1 MSTKQ
6 EVFLV
11 VHSDKTEVSK
21 VVNGN
26 AGHYST
32 GVGGQ
37 LAEVEGRA
45 GQFTPSHLGFNSS
58 EVDQELPGGK
68 PINRFAKQPA
78 FF

>member
-1 MSTKQ
+1 MSTEQ

-26 AGHYST
+26 AGHSST

-37 LAEVEGRA
+37 LAEVEVRA
-45 GQFTPSHLGFNSS
+45 DRATPAHLGFNSS

-68 PINRFAKQPA
+68 PISRITKQPKS
-78 FF
+78 F

>member
-1 MSTKQ
+1 MSTEQ

-11 VHSDKTEVSK
+11 VHSGKTEVSK

-26 AGHYST
+26 AGHSST

-37 LAEVEGRA
+37 MAEVEGRA
-45 GQFTPSHLGFNSS
+45 DRATPAHLGFNSS
-58 EVDQELPGGK
+58 EDDQELPGGK
-68 PINRFAKQPA
+68 PISKFTRQPA

>member
-1 MSTKQ
+1 MSTKE

-21 VVNGN
+21 VVDGN
-26 AGHYST
+26 AGHSST

-45 GQFTPSHLGFNSS
+45 DQATPAHLGFNSS
-58 EVDQELPGGK
+58 EVDQELPSGK
-68 PINRFAKQPA
+68 LISRFAKQPA

>member
-1 MSTKQ
+1 MSTEQ
-6 EVFLV
+6 EIFLV
-11 VHSDKTEVSK
+11 VHSGKTEVSK

-26 AGHYST
+26 AGHSST

-45 GQFTPSHLGFNSS
+45 DQVTPASLGFNSS
-58 EVDQELPGGK
+58 EDDQEMTGGK
-68 PINRFAKQPA
+68 PINRFTKQPA

>member
-45 GQFTPSHLGFNSS
+45 GQFTPASLGFNSS
-58 EVDQELPGGK
+58 EDDQEMTGGK
-68 PINRFAKQPA
+68 PINMFTKQPA

>member
-1 MSTKQ
+1 MSTEQ
-6 EVFLV
+6 GVFLV
-11 VHSDKTEVSK
+11 VHKGKTEVSK

-26 AGHYST
+26 AGHSST

-45 GQFTPSHLGFNSS
+45 DQATPANLGFNSS

-68 PINRFAKQPA
+68 PISRFAQQPE

>member
-6 EVFLV
+6 KIFLV
-11 VHSDKTEVSK
+11 VHSGKTEVSK

-26 AGHYST
+26 AGHSST

-37 LAEVEGRA
+37 LAEVESRA
-45 GQFTPSHLGFNSS
+45 DRATPARLGFNSS

-68 PINRFAKQPA
+68 PISRITKQPE
-78 FF
+78 FL

>member
-1 MSTKQ
+1 MSTEQKI
-6 EVFLV
+6 FLV
-11 VHSDKTEVSK
+11 VHSGKTEVSK

-26 AGHYST
+26 AGHSST

-45 GQFTPSHLGFNSS
+45 DQAKPAHLGFNNS
-58 EVDQELPGGK
+58 EVDQELPSGK
-68 PINRFAKQPA
+68 PISRFAKQPA

>member
-26 AGHYST
+26 AGHCST

-37 LAEVEGRA
+37 LA
-45 GQFTPSHLGFNSS
+45 

-68 PINRFAKQPA
+68 PISRFAKQPE